1 MGRTY
6 TALNY
11 HLVFSTKYRRKIIRP
26 EFREQLYQYIGG
38 IIRKK
43 NGVLLEIGG
52 IEDHVHILAGF
63 PATIAVSDMLKFIK
77 SNSSGWVNE
86 TIKPREKFEWQ
97 PGYAAFT
104 VSHSQK
110 PAVQQYIQAQPQHHR
125 KKTFENEYLKILVAH
140 KIQYDPQYVFEQQH
154 HG

>member
-6 TALNY
+6 TALTY
-11 HLVFSTKYRRKIIRP
+11 HLIFSTKFRRKIIRP

-43 NGVLLEIGG
+43 DGVLLEIGG

-63 PATIAVSDMLKFIK
+63 PATITVSDMLKFIK

-86 TIKPREKFEWQ
+86 KIKPNEKFAWQ
-97 PGYAAFT
+97 PGYGAFT
-104 VSHSQK
+104 VSQSQK
-110 PAVQQYIQAQPQHHR
+110 PSVRKYIQTQEEHHR
-125 KKTFENEYLKILVAH
+125 TSSFENEYLKMLVAH
-140 KIQYDPQYVFEQQH
+140 GIQYDTKYVFEEEH